1 MLREKEIEEA
11 EFLSEI
17 KQKSSSLIT
26 KQYQHHDNMNK
37 QELKEIQDNRALFEK
52 NKNLIKELKR
62 DIKMEAG
69 RIVYKQKYQN
79 EDKNYDLKVKLF

>member
-62 DIKMEAG
+62 DIKIEAG
-69 RIVYKQKYQN
+69 RIVYK
-79 EDKNYDLKVKLF
+79 